1 MDADAD
7 NPDDYN
13 RSGALLATSASAQPA
28 KEPNRAVS
36 LAPGKQR
43 IRSKREAAGGQVGP
57 MTAH

>member
-7 NPDDYN
+7 NPDDYD
-13 RSGALLATSASAQPA
+13 RSGALLAASALAQPA
-28 KEPNRAVS
+28 KEPDRAVP

-57 MTAH
+57 MTAR